1 MVNEEIVVGE
11 KRTRK
16 SEIELSNV
24 EKEHR
29 LLCRR
34 WRIMLD
40 SGMSNIGES
49 KQEMY

>member
-1 MVNEEIVVGE
+1 MVNEEIVVDE
-11 KRTRK
+11 KRTR
-16 SEIELSNV
+16 EIGNRLSNV